1 MNNGKVFLCGGAAG
15 SQGSALSEQLMK
27 ADYSVST
34 IARSK
39 DKCDYLISQGIDAQ
53 PGDLGELESLKT
65 AAKGADYLVFLL
77 PLERDKNKLTLYT
90 KNVIDVCN
98 SANIKNMVFN
108 TSSRV
113 SELENK
119 VPGFAEKRM
128 VEAQL
133 RDSGIPFICLR
144 PTIYMENYKAPW
156 SMADINDHSCLKYPI
171 AEDIKVMW
179 NSADDVARYVIA
191 ALEKSELVGKVFEI
205 GGVKAVNG
213 KEIAAQFSTAL
224 GREVTYKGITPSA
237 FANSLIPFLGETHS
251 MGMVSYYEFVN
262 AHPENW
268 GEVSSDIELL
278 AYEPQDSFEKWV
290 RRLIPDVFR

>member
-1 MNNGKVFLCGGAAG
+1 MNNGKVLLCGGAAG
-15 SQGSALSEQLMK
+15 SQGSALTAQLIK
-27 ADYSVST
+27 ANYSVST

-39 DKCDYLISQGIDAQ
+39 EKCEHLISQGIDAK
-53 PGDLGELESLKT
+53 PGDLGEVGSLKT
-65 AAKGADYLVFLL
+65 ASKGADYIVFLL

-98 SANIKNMVFN
+98 SANIKNMIFN

-128 VEAQL
+128 VETQL
-133 RDSGIPFICLR
+133 RESGVGFICLR

-156 SMADINDHSCLKYPI
+156 SVADINDHSCLKYPI
-171 AEDIKVMW
+171 AEDKKVMW

-191 ALEKSELVGKVFEI
+191 ALEKPELDGKVFEI
-205 GGVKAVNG
+205 GGVEAVNG
-213 KEIAAQFSTAL
+213 KEIAEQFSTAL
-224 GREVTYKGITPSA
+224 GRQITYEGITPSE
-237 FANSLIPFLGETHS
+237 FAASLIPFLGETHS
-251 MGMVSYYEFVN
+251 MGMVSYYDFVN
-262 AHPENW
+262 AHPQNW

-278 AYEPQDSFEKWV
+278 ACEPQDSFEKWV
-290 RRLIPDVFR
+290 RRLTPDVFR